1 MIDTDYN
8 VEVKDIVNVST
19 VEGDE
24 HVGGSAY
31 LTHKMA
37 LPTYKIWAHGVI
49 TYQRACE
56 LIKAKASG
64 NDYKTLCNK
73 THLWYVDDGDYF
85 KIVYDNELLIEI
97 RRHGW
102 LIHAPSYRDILY
114 PGYVNRITAFTGV
127 CVYKRVIRGGVKIIE
142 YGSPRYKSFVNIHG
156 FSYIH
161 ATRNC
166 KRTPKDNL
174 GRNRDTIFVDYS
186 FADKNPFS
194 YYMGLSNLEPHTD
207 INNRKESRLSWYRG
221 TDHNG
226 RIRAHF
232 GSPSKISHFIQ
243 DVIKGYVTEY
253 LSSVVNRNTSYL
265 SDQSAFKEFC
275 TYETYRY
282 NFHSAFAQASYSP
295 STRTNRY
302 TVQDVLPAFHTA
314 LPHQHGYL
322 SSPSLYKI
330 DILDTIQR
338 FAYERPHNPK
348 MGHHKLVG
356 SLGGCTSL
364 TQSIFAMRG
373 FKFIP
378 HLSRELELFNREHLE
393 RLSAQL
399 HDGDPLFQWHRDII
413 DDEQCSNLDQLM
425 PKGLDKLS
433 FTSHDIKS
441 TNYNWYSRDRLQQS
455 AHVLTPYM
463 LNNFSLREPFIR
475 SFFQHMCCLSSGG
488 PEKTPY
494 SASDIASMYSST
506 NELLKSSYVH
516 QTGSFNGRYHHL
528 SDAQV
533 DDTRRGYG
541 HFSTRDPLVSLQ
553 SDLVEAVAR
562 NDVYIHEMPGGFQNT
577 PWVPYNNQTNPYPR
591 IIFFVMLDEY
601 INNILYDKDTL
612 MDMLSK
618 EWGSIDVTSAAGI
631 HDQVTK
637 GAMPIS
643 YDIMYS
649 FLNKRFGMFMQIL
662 GSDKLYARQNDI
674 PIRNI
679 YGGVDLMQHG
689 ANSRDPGNSN
699 YGYHYSSEP
708 LRDHMFPPFNIE
720 SEERTMVNRAVCEP
734 EFVKSYRDGDIPR
747 SAVER

>member
-8 VEVKDIVNVST
+8 IEVKDIVNVGS

-37 LPTYKIWAHGVI
+37 LPTYKIWAHGTI

-56 LIKAKASG
+56 LMKAKAPG
-64 NDYKTLCNK
+64 NDYKALCHK
-73 THLWYVDDGDYF
+73 THLWYVEAGDYF
-85 KIVYDNELLIEI
+85 KIVYDDQLLIEI

-102 LIHAPSYRDILY
+102 LIHAPNYRDILY
-114 PGYVNRITAFTGV
+114 PGYVNRVTAFTGV
-127 CVYKRVIRGGVKIIE
+127 CIYKRVIRGGVKVIE
-142 YGSPRYKSFVNIHG
+142 YGSPRYKSFVGRHG
-156 FSYIH
+156 FAYIH
-161 ATRNC
+161 AKDNR

-174 GRNRDTIFVDYS
+174 GKDRNTIFVDYS

-194 YYMGLSNLEPHTD
+194 YYMGLTNLEPHTA
-207 INNRKESRLSWYRG
+207 INNRKESRLGWWRG
-221 TDHNG
+221 SDHNG

-232 GSPSKISHFIQ
+232 GSPSKTSHFIQ

-253 LSSVVNRNTSYL
+253 LSSVVNANTSYL
-265 SDQSAFKEFC
+265 SDKSTFKDFC
-275 TYETYRY
+275 TKETYQY
-282 NFHSAFAQASYSP
+282 NFTSGHTHASYAP
-295 STRTNRY
+295 GNRTNRH
-302 TVQDVLPAFHTA
+302 TAQDVLPAFHTA
-314 LPHQHGYL
+314 LAHQHGYL

-338 FAYERPHNPK
+338 FAYEKPHNPK
-348 MGHHKLVG
+348 MGYHKLVG

-399 HDGDPLFQWHRDII
+399 HDGDPLFQWSRDII

-433 FTSHDIKS
+433 FTRHDIKAAC
-441 TNYNWYSRDRLQQS
+441 YNWYSKDKLS
-455 AHVLTPYM
+455 NSSHLLTPYM

-488 PEKTPY
+488 PEKNPY
-494 SASDIASMYSST
+494 TASEIASVYGST
-506 NELLKSSYVH
+506 NEFLQSSYVH
-516 QTGSFNGRYHHL
+516 ENGSFNGRYQHL
-528 SDAQV
+528 NTDQIDSI
-533 DDTRRGYG
+533 RRGHG
-541 HFSTRDPLVSLQ
+541 SVSNRDPLVSLQ

-562 NDVYIHEMPGGFQNT
+562 NDVYIHEMPGCFQNT
-577 PWVPYNNQTNPYPR
+577 PWTPYNNQTNPYPR

-601 INNILYDKDTL
+601 INNVLYDKDTL
-612 MDMLSK
+612 IAMLSK
-618 EWGSIDVTSAAGI
+618 EWESIDRTSAGKI
-631 HDQVTK
+631 HDQITN

-662 GSDKLYARQNDI
+662 SSDKLYARQADI

-679 YGGVDLMQHG
+679 YGGFDLMSHNANTRDGGRSNHG
-689 ANSRDPGNSN
+689 
-699 YGYHYSSEP
+699 YYYSSEP
-708 LRDHMFPPFNIE
+708 MRDHMFPPFNIE
-720 SEERTMVNRAVCEP
+720 SDERIMTNRAICEP
-734 EFVKSYRDGDIPR
+734 EFVKSYRDGDTPI